1 MILSLLFFTFSFIF
15 YFVTALFYVANWV
28 FNRKWLGQT
37 ATGMAY
43 LTLFSTTMILIA
55 RAGESGHAPFSN
67 LFESMVLFIWATNI
81 GYLLLEYRHKFKA
94 IGAFVM
100 TFEVLAM
107 LSASLLSYKFKSIEP
122 LNPAL
127 QSKWQWLV
135 DLLKP
140 FGFEKYAIGWLD
152 FHVFTTFIG
161 YAAFAI
167 SFGLSI
173 MYLIKNRSELR
184 GGVNKL
190 LETFPDS
197 STLDELSYR
206 AIAWGFPFLAT
217 GIISGA
223 VWANYAWGTYWSWD
237 PKETWSLITWFMYA
251 AYLHARVTRGWRG
264 KKAAYLSI
272 IGFLAV
278 VFLYWGVS
286 FILPGL
292 HAYA

>member
-15 YFVTALFYVANWV
+15 YLVTALFYVANWV

-43 LTLFSTTMILIA
+43 LTLFSTTMILVA

-67 LFESMVLFIWATNI
+67 LYESMVLFIWATNI
-81 GYLLLEYRHKFKA
+81 GYLLMEYRHKFKV

-100 TFEVLAM
+100 TFEFLAM
-107 LSASLLSYKFKSIEP
+107 LSASLLPYRFKSVEP

-127 QSKWQWLV
+127 QNKWHWLV

-140 FGFEKYAIGWLD
+140 FGLEKYAIGWLD

-173 MYLIKNRSELR
+173 MYLVKNRSELR
-184 GGVNKL
+184 GAGGRLIEVL
-190 LETFPDS
+190 PDS
-197 STLDELSYR
+197 RTLDELSYR

-223 VWANYAWGTYWSWD
+223 VWANYAWGSYWSWD

-264 KKAAYLSI
+264 RKAAYLSI